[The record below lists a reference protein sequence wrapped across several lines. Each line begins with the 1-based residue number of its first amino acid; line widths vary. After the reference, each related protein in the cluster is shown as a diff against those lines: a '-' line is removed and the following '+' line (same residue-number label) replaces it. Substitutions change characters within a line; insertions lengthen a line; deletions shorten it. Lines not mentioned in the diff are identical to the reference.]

1 VRDAQ
6 IARLEIEN
14 QELKSLL
21 LDRSDEVSRLEEQLA
36 RAKNCGCAQYSPTS
50 PKYTPAH
57 SYALTSVYGP
67 HSPGCSS
74 YSPTSPSHNP
84 TSASGRYSPTDQS
97 YDPLGAEKRN
107 GSYSPICPYDSTSDE
122 DN

>member
-1 VRDAQ
+1 LAT
-6 IARLEIEN
+6 EN

-21 LDRSDEVSRLEEQLA
+21 LDRSDEVSQLEEQLA

-97 YDPLGAEKRN
+97 YDPLGAEIRK
-107 GSYSPICPYDSTSDE
+107 GSDSPICHYDGSSDE
-122 DN
+122 DD